1 MNQLARAI
9 LAVSLIS
16 SAGVAR
22 AAPTAALPKVNVDKD
37 EFTLVVI
44 PDTQRYALYFP
55 DIFYAQTRWIK
66 EHCAELNTKFVIHLG
81 DVVDEQTDE
90 EWAVADRA
98 FKDLDDAAP
107 YLVVPG
113 NHDMAK
119 DEQGQLTRNTVQ
131 IQRGVLALPV
141 SGPAMVRRAQGA
153 TSDNS
158 FAYFDAAGRH
168 FMVVGLEFG
177 PTDETLQWAD
187 TLISNHSDNHLVIL
201 ATHAYMYDDDT
212 RLGDGDRWSPKIAP
226 CRVER
231 RRGHM
236 GEADQASRQR
246 VHGAQR
252 ACQGRRRGR
261 AGESKR
267 QRRTVIQMLS
277 NYYNSWATEAKVGS
291 ASCTSSRPTACSRCT
306 PTRRG

>member
-119 DEQGQLTRNTVQ
+119 DEQGQLTRNTSKFNAVFSPYRF
-131 IQRGVLALPV
+131 RGRPWY
-141 SGPAMVRRAQGA
+141 GGHKGA

-212 RLGDGDRWSPKIAP
+212 RLGDGDRWSPKESHAAWNDGEGIWEKLIRHRDNV
-226 CRVER
+226 CMVLS
-231 RRGHM
+231 GHVK
-236 GEADQASRQR
+236 GEK
-246 VHGAQR
+246 R
-252 ACQGRRRGR
+252 AC
-261 AGESKR
+261 
-267 QRRTVIQMLS
+267 
-277 NYYNSWATEAKVGS
+277 W
-291 ASCTSSRPTACSRCT
+291 
-306 PTRRG
+306 